1 MHGLDTNNN
10 RKSGTA
16 QILKTVLGL
25 TIIGSVAVVHADGII
40 GEEPALGAPEA
51 RITQGEVESGH
62 LKLHDLRV
70 AGLKVFT
77 TQFNQYDGYGDGP
90 VNPLDKTVPG
100 GRPTLQDN
108 GTFLRVNGL
117 DSQTCLECHSIIS
130 TQTTPFTMG
139 VGGAGGLNN
148 SAMFFTRA
156 IDVED
161 AANQGFAGFDGRV
174 INPPAVFG
182 TGGVQQVGKEM
193 TTRLQKLM
201 QRATNN
207 PGQVVQLTAK
217 GVNFGTLIADSAGNV
232 DTSSVEGVADD
243 LVIRPFG
250 RKGEFSSVRGFDQGA
265 MMFHLG
271 MQPVEIVGEG
281 IDEDGDGVVNEIQ
294 IGEMSVLEI
303 FLTTQETPRQTGMNR
318 KARAGFR
325 QFKTI
330 GCADCHRPALTT
342 ESRKL
347 SYSFPEVENDPS
359 ANVFFEVDLHKG
371 PMKFKRSRRGGIRV
385 AMFSDLKRHDMG
397 DGLKE
402 AFHGGDDKFNREF
415 ITAKLWGVADTSPY
429 LHDGR
434 ALTINTAILAHGGAA
449 QAARDTSD
457 GLAND
462 KKNEVLAFLNTLR
475 NPVNPNKD
483 VLD

>member
-62 LKLHDLRV
+62 LTLHDLRV

-217 GVNFGTLIADSAGNV
+217 GVNFGTIIADSAGNV

-271 MQPVEIVGEG
+271 MQP
-281 IDEDGDGVVNEIQ
+281 DRKSVV
-294 IGEMSVLEI
+294 
-303 FLTTQETPRQTGMNR
+303 
-318 KARAGFR
+318 
-325 QFKTI
+325 
-330 GCADCHRPALTT
+330 
-342 ESRKL
+342 
-347 SYSFPEVENDPS
+347 
-359 ANVFFEVDLHKG
+359 
-371 PMKFKRSRRGGIRV
+371 
-385 AMFSDLKRHDMG
+385 
-397 DGLKE
+397 
-402 AFHGGDDKFNREF
+402 
-415 ITAKLWGVADTSPY
+415 
-429 LHDGR
+429 
-434 ALTINTAILAHGGAA
+434 
-449 QAARDTSD
+449 
-457 GLAND
+457 
-462 KKNEVLAFLNTLR
+462 
-475 NPVNPNKD
+475 
-483 VLD
+483 